1 LTAVPARPDN
11 PGRWS
16 LRPWAYSVLTLPIAN
31 LLHRKLRSALCAA
44 AVGIGIAM
52 LVVQLSLSHGMLNE
66 VAERMQSVDAELIV
80 LPKHANVIF
89 QGGTAFGDGYAER
102 IAAVEVNGRP
112 VVRKVIP
119 VFLDTIRLGGQ
130 QQRIFGVDPDD
141 MQEFLGARS
150 LLAGTLFPDARRFK
164 NRLEQLRG
172 DRRHYD
178 PEEVSD
184 DEIRA
189 ASELIIDRR
198 LASVGNYHVGD
209 RSTIFGREFR
219 IVAIVESGVAGRVFA
234 PLQTLRHILNGGVPW
249 SSMFFVKLQRAT
261 DTEAAAAAIADAVHQ
276 KVELKSEYGNLLRE
290 SFAQIYTY
298 MNIASG
304 VALAVCFLFIMLTMY
319 TLVLARTRE
328 IGVLKSLGASRRY
341 LLAMAVSES
350 TLICAA
356 GTALGIGVSYVVR
369 WAIEGLMPLATVQI
383 QARWLLLGAGVGL
396 LGGAASALYPG
407 LKAAR
412 LDPAT
417 ALAFE

>member
-1 LTAVPARPDN
+1 M
-11 PGRWS
+11 
-16 LRPWAYSVLTLPIAN
+16 LTLPISN
-31 LLHRKLRSALCAA
+31 LLHRKLRSALCAT

-102 IAAVEVNGRP
+102 IAAVEVEGRP

-119 VFLDTIRLGGQ
+119 VFLDTVRLGGQ
-130 QQRIFGVDPDD
+130 QQRIFGVDPED
-141 MQEFLGARS
+141 MPEFLGARR
-150 LLAGTLFPDARRFK
+150 LAAGSLFPHATRFK
-164 NRLEQLRG
+164 RKLEQLRG
-172 DRRHYD
+172 SRRHYD
-178 PEEVSD
+178 PEQITD
-184 DEIRA
+184 DELHA
-189 ASELIIDRR
+189 ACELIIDRR
-198 LASVGNYHVGD
+198 LAMVGGYEVGEK
-209 RSTIFGREFR
+209 TNIFGREFT
-219 IVAIVESGVAGRVFA
+219 IVGIVESGVAGRVFA

-249 SSMFFVKLQRAT
+249 SSMFFVKLLRAE
-261 DTEAAAAAIADAVHQ
+261 DADAAANAIAAAVHQ
-276 KVELKSEYGNLLRE
+276 KVELKSEYGSLLRE

-319 TLVLARTRE
+319 TLVLERTRE
-328 IGVLKSLGASRRY
+328 IGVLKALGASRRY
-341 LLAMAVSES
+341 LLALAVSES

-356 GTALGIGVSYVVR
+356 GTLLGIGLSYAVR
-369 WAIEGLMPLATVQI
+369 WIIEGTMPLATVQI
-383 QARWLLLGAGVGL
+383 QARWLVLGAGVGL
-396 LGGAASALYPG
+396 IGGALSALYPG